1 MRETGTAEQYRFFAT
16 VMARGSSPLYE
27 ELALGVAADP
37 EMLALL
43 DGLPP
48 AKRQPNLLLA
58 AARLVG
64 GVPSSYGQLRETV
77 FGRRDEVVAA
87 MLARRTQT
95 NEPGRCAG
103 LYPALASLP
112 QPLALLEVGA
122 SAGLLL
128 LVERY
133 GYEYTGTDR
142 VTHGGAG
149 DGAPLLRSRVDGPA
163 PDVTHGGAGDGA
175 PLLRCRVDG
184 PAPDVTPGA
193 VQVAW
198 RAGIDLNP
206 LDVTDDEDAEWLRTL
221 VWPEQQ
227 ERRARLDAAI
237 ELARRD
243 PPRVVAGDLNDRLDA
258 LAAEAP
264 ADATLVVLHTAV
276 LDYVPEPGRGAFVEK
291 VRGLRGHWL
300 SQEGADVFPH
310 IAARLRE
317 PAPKDEAAYLVSLDE
332 RPLAFTAL
340 HGSWLRPIA
349 ETALPDPAEAAAPG
363 RPMAR

>member
-1 MRETGTAEQYRFFAT
+1 MTETGTAEQYRFFAT

-27 ELALGVAADP
+27 DLALGVAADP

-43 DGLPP
+43 EGLPP

-64 GVPSSYGQLRETV
+64 GVPSGYGQLRDTV

-112 QPLALLEVGA
+112 QPLALVEVGA

-133 GYEYTGTDR
+133 GYEYTGSDGS
-142 VTHGGAG
+142 VTHGGAT
-149 DGAPLLRSRVDGPA
+149 DGALV
-163 PDVTHGGAGDGA
+163 
-175 PLLRCRVDG
+175 LRCRVDG
-184 PAPDVTPGA
+184 PAPAVTPGA
-193 VQVAW
+193 VEVAW

-206 LDVTDDEDAEWLRTL
+206 LDVTADEDAEWLRTL
-221 VWPEQQ
+221 VWPEQH

-243 PPRVVAGDLNDRLDA
+243 PPRVVAGDLNERLDA

-340 HGSWLRPIA
+340 HGSWQRPLA
-349 ETALPDPAEAAAPG
+349 
-363 RPMAR
+363 